1 MTDFIPVNE
10 PLLNGNE
17 KKYLNE
23 CIDTGW
29 ISSEGLFVNSFENG
43 MAELVGREYA
53 VSVTNGSSALDIAV
67 TALDIKKGDEVI
79 MPTFTIISCA
89 ASIVRAGATPVL
101 IDSDPITWNMDTSKI
116 EDKITNRTKAIMV
129 VHIFGLPVDM
139 TPILDLV
146 EKYNLKLIEDAAQA
160 IGLKYKGK
168 PCGSFGDISVFSFYP
183 NKNITTGEGGMV
195 LMNDQ
200 KLFDR
205 CSSLR
210 NLCFQSGKR
219 FIHEEMGWNMRM
231 SNIQAALGVAQL
243 ERIDS
248 TIEKKQ
254 WIGEKYHKLLGNV
267 NGIELPLPSIE
278 YAKNIYWIF
287 GIVLDDNVPC
297 DANKIMKLLAE
308 KNIATRPF
316 FWSMHEQPVFKN
328 LGLFNGESYPV
339 SERISRRG
347 FYIPSGV
354 AISMKQIEIVS
365 ASIAEVMK
373 KYT

>member
-1 MTDFIPVNE
+1 MILTDDE
-10 PLLNGNE
+10 ALAE
-17 KKYLNE
+17 KAKYLTTQAKDDS
-23 CIDTGW
+23 IRY
-29 ISSEGLFVNSFENG
+29 VH
-43 MAELVGREYA
+43 
-53 VSVTNGSSALDIAV
+53 
-67 TALDIKKGDEVI
+67 DEI
-79 MPTFTIISCA
+79 
-89 ASIVRAGATPVL
+89 G
-101 IDSDPITWNMDTSKI
+101 
-116 EDKITNRTKAIMV
+116 
-129 VHIFGLPVDM
+129 
-139 TPILDLV
+139 
-146 EKYNLKLIEDAAQA
+146 YNFRL
-160 IGLKYKGK
+160 
-168 PCGSFGDISVFSFYP
+168 
-183 NKNITTGEGGMV
+183 T
-195 LMNDQ
+195 
-200 KLFDR
+200 
-205 CSSLR
+205 
-210 NLCFQSGKR
+210 
-219 FIHEEMGWNMRM
+219 
-231 SNIQAALGVAQL
+231 NIQAALGVAQL